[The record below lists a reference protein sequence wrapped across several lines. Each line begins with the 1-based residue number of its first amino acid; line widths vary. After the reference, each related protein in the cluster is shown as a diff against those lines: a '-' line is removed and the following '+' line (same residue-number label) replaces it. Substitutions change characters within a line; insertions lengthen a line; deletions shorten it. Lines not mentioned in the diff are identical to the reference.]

1 MPNNFVLTMNQKGK
15 KAKSFAKI
23 IKRIEQKSYPISLR
37 TGHSVFLDFIFS
49 LLSSH
54 IVLPTLIIFSQEK
67 EAKRA
72 FEDLLTLNVKT
83 FILPNFSP
91 LTYEGISASEEILS
105 KRSLFLHNLSQK
117 IPALYLVSLDSL
129 TLKVPQASYLKKK
142 KLELRTHQKITPQE
156 VTLPLSQ
163 LGYKQVPYLSSLGDF
178 SLKGGILDIFSFPDS
193 YRIYFDFD
201 ELSEIKKLDIVDH
214 ISFGKL
220 EEIDIFSLQEVVW
233 ESDSLS
239 QLQEKFPHVKEKS
252 PWLWENL
259 ENEGKSR
266 GQDLYFGLIQEES
279 SYLWNFIDK
288 ETPLLLVDNDQW
300 EVTLETKAKER
311 SALWEKNKDLFP
323 YLPDPKETFL
333 SYSFIK
339 ENLEKRNYL
348 EFPRFPQNKED
359 LIAIE
364 VEEGKNFMGNIIL
377 FKENLF
383 SWQAKGFKILLS
395 TESEAQKEKLEFL
408 FRDFS
413 LEVIKAS
420 FSHSFIWEEEKIAL
434 ITEKELFGREG
445 NISNSWREKPTQ
457 IIDSFVDLKEGSY
470 VVHIQYGIGIF
481 KGIERKTLG
490 GVQRDYFSLEYANK
504 ETILIPIEQMNLIQ
518 QYIHSDGRISLDK
531 IGSKS
536 WEKRKAKAKAKADD
550 IADYLIDLY
559 AKRQNTQGFVFSKDE
574 EWQMAFESAFPYNE
588 TPDQLKAI
596 EEIKADMESSRP
608 MDRLLCGDVGFG
620 KTEVAMRTAFKAVMG
635 GKQVAFL
642 APTTILAEQ
651 HFENFKERFKNFPV
665 SIQSL
670 SRFTETKSRKEILKN
685 LKEGEVDILIGTHR
699 ILSSDVEF
707 KNLGLLVIDE
717 EQRFGVKA
725 KEKLKTLRVNLDIL
739 TLSATPIP
747 RTLHISLVK
756 LRDISTLTTPPVN
769 RKAIETIVAPFSED
783 MVKIAIEKE
792 LQRGGQVF
800 YLHNRIETLE
810 NVKKFIENLIPY
822 AMVEIAHGKISGE
835 KLEIIMHRFTH
846 NEFQILLS
854 TSIIESGIDIP
865 NANTIII
872 DQAHLYG
879 LAQLYQL
886 RGRVGRRGEEA
897 FAYLLYPSDKSL
909 NENAIKRLEVL
920 SENTS
925 LGSGFKIAMKDLE
938 IRGMGNLLGS
948 EQSGEIESVGLD
960 MYLRL
965 LEEAVSSRL
974 GEESQLIETQIDL
987 SYQGF
992 IPNDYI
998 PSTQEKM
1005 EIYKRFASLQTE
1017 EDILKL
1023 RNNLYDRFG
1032 SIPKEIEPFFIIGE
1046 IKRISEE
1053 LKIVSLVER
1062 TGKVKA
1068 NFKDQ
1073 KDIPINK
1080 FMHLFQN
1087 YKERVDLIP
1096 QENNSFYINL
1106 KGEDS
1111 LEKLNI
1117 LRETLSSLL

>member
-1 MPNNFVLTMNQKGK
+1 MSNNFVLTMNQKGK

-37 TGHSVFLDFIFS
+37 TGHTVFLDFALSF
-49 LLSSH
+49 LSSH
-54 IVLPTLIIFSQEK
+54 INLPALIIFPQEK

-72 FEDLLTLNVKT
+72 LEDLLNLDTKSFL
-83 FILPNFSP
+83 LPCFSS
-91 LTYEGISASEEILS
+91 LTYEGISASEEVLS
-105 KRSLFLHNLSQK
+105 KRSFFLHHLSQK
-117 IPALYLVSLDSL
+117 TPGLYLASLDSL
-129 TLKVPQASYLKKK
+129 STKVPSPSYLKNKNLNLK
-142 KLELRTHQKITPQE
+142 INQEITPQE
-156 VTLPLSQ
+156 LASKLTQ
-163 LGYKQVPYLSSLGDF
+163 IGYKQVPFLSSLGDF
-178 SLKGGILDIFSFPDS
+178 SSKGSILDIFSFPES
-193 YRIYFDFD
+193 YRLYFDFD
-201 ELSEIKKLDIVDH
+201 QLTEIKQLDIVDH
-214 ISFGKL
+214 ISFGKI
-220 EEIDIFSLQEVVW
+220 EEICLFPLQEIIW
-233 ESDSLS
+233 EQDILLKLEKEFPSL
-239 QLQEKFPHVKEKS
+239 KEKS
-252 PWLWENL
+252 PWFWENL

-266 GQDLYFGLIQEES
+266 GQDLYFGLIEGES
-279 SYLWNFIDK
+279 SYLWDFISS
-288 ETPLLLVDNDQW
+288 ETPLFLIDNDQW
-300 EVTLETKAKER
+300 EVLLETKNKER
-311 SALWEKNKDLFP
+311 VNLWEKNKELFP
-323 YLPDPKETFL
+323 YLPNPEKVFL
-333 SYSFIK
+333 TYSFLI
-339 ENLEKRNYL
+339 ENLETRPYL

-359 LIAIE
+359 LIILEIE
-364 VEEGKNFMGNIIL
+364 EQKNFMGNIIL

-383 SWQAKGFKILLS
+383 SWQSKGFNIFLS

-413 LEVIKAS
+413 LEVINAS
-420 FSHSFIWEEEKIAL
+420 FSHSFVWEEEKVAL

-445 NISNSWREKPTQ
+445 NISSSWREKPTQ

-481 KGIERKTLG
+481 KGIQRKTLG
-490 GVQRDYFSLEYANK
+490 GVERDYFSLEYSGK
-504 ETILIPIEQMNLIQ
+504 EIILIPIEQMNLIQ
-518 QYIHSDGRISLDK
+518 QYIHNDGRISLDK

-536 WEKRKAKAKAKADD
+536 WEKRKAKAKSKADD
-550 IADYLIDLY
+550 IADYLIELY

-588 TPDQLKAI
+588 TLDQLKAI

-620 KTEVAMRTAFKAVMG
+620 KTEVAMRTAFKAVMS

-651 HFENFKERFKNFPV
+651 HFENFQERFKNFPV
-665 SIQSL
+665 TIQSL
-670 SRFTETKSRKEILKN
+670 SRFTETKNRKEILKN

-707 KNLGLLVIDE
+707 KNLGLLIIDE

-747 RTLHISLVK
+747 RTLHISLIK

-783 MVKIAIEKE
+783 MVKMAIEKE

-810 NVKKFIENLIPY
+810 NVKKFIENLVPY
-822 AMVEIAHGKISGE
+822 AMVEMAHGRVSGE
-835 KLEIIMHRFTH
+835 KLESIMHRFTH
-846 NEFQILLS
+846 NEFQILIS

-909 NENAIKRLEVL
+909 NENAVKRLEVL

-965 LEEAVSSRL
+965 LEEAVASRL
-974 GEESQLIETQIDL
+974 GEDSQLIETQIDL

-992 IPNDYI
+992 IPTDYI

-1005 EIYKRFASLQTE
+1005 EIYKRFASLQRE

-1032 SIPKEIEPFFIIGE
+1032 SIPKEIEPFFILGD
-1046 IKRISEE
+1046 IKRIAEE
-1053 LKIVSLVER
+1053 LKIISLIER
-1062 TGKVKA
+1062 NNKVKA
-1068 NFKDQ
+1068 SFRDQ

-1080 FMHLFQN
+1080 FMHLFEN

-1096 QENNSFYINL
+1096 QENNAFYINL
-1106 KGEDS
+1106 NGEDS
-1111 LEKLNI
+1111 LERLNL